1 MIEKLGLKN
10 LKQNLIAL
18 LNWCNCNKLNI
29 NCSKIV
35 FIIVAK
41 KKKVSLVDQVSLGVK
56 LSFTNYVSGKVNTS
70 VEKLLRFIFNS
81 KI

>member
-10 LKQNLIAL
+10 LKTNLIAL

-35 FIIVAK
+35 FIIVAN

-56 LSFTNYVSGKVNTS
+56 VSFV
-70 VEKLLRFIFNS
+70 I
-81 KI
+81 KILIQDIKIYD